1 MEEIALALLI
11 CLVLAVISRRCSIP
25 PVPFYIIAGLVA
37 GNLGLELFHGG
48 EISTFF
54 SHMGLVFLL
63 FYSGLEFKPQR
74 FLSRGTDFLKS
85 GLLDLNVNMGIGFF
99 AALFLG
105 FSPFE
110 SFVIA
115 SAFLDTS
122 SAVAVTSLI
131 ENRRLVSPES
141 ETIVWLLIFE
151 DLIMV
156 FLIFFISTE
165 AQNPFVLLVK
175 LVGIVLLI
183 FALVRLF
190 AGKVL
195 ALTRRT
201 DELPAFFTFTAV
213 LSAAG
218 ASFYLTIPEA
228 VPVIALGSAL
238 SRTNP
243 VAFERI
249 ATPFKDIFLVIF
261 FFFFGTSVA
270 LTGGFSLTLTIV
282 LTIAAIGAKILSGMV
297 IGWALHHSEGAGMEI
312 AANTLARGE
321 FAVAIA
327 AIFGSPVVSG
337 TVAVMV
343 IVTSILGV
351 FIAKYSRELQR
362 FVRLER
368 QQ

>member
-11 CLVLAVISRRCSIP
+11 CLALAVISRQFAIP
-25 PVPFYIIAGLVA
+25 PVPFYIIAGLIA
-37 GNLGLELFHGG
+37 GNLGLEVLREGPT
-48 EISTFF
+48 STFF

-85 GLLDLNVNMGIGFF
+85 GLLDLNVNMAIGFL
-99 AALFLG
+99 AALLMG
-105 FSPFE
+105 LSPFE

-122 SAVAVTSLI
+122 SAVAVSCLI

-151 DLIMV
+151 DLVMV

-165 AQNPFVLLVK
+165 IQNPIVLLVK
-175 LVGIVLLI
+175 IAGIVVLI

-190 AGKVL
+190 ATKITAL
-195 ALTRRT
+195 ARRT
-201 DELPAFFTFTAV
+201 DELPALFTFSSV
-213 LSAAG
+213 VSASG
-218 ASFYLTIPEA
+218 ASTYLAIPEA

-261 FFFFGTSVA
+261 FFFFGASVSF
-270 LTGGFSLTLTIV
+270 TGGFSLILAIVVTL
-282 LTIAAIGAKILSGMV
+282 AAVAAKVLSGMA
-297 IGWALHHSEGAGMEI
+297 IGWTLHHSPGAGIEI
-312 AANTLARGE
+312 AANTVARGE

-327 AIFGSPVVSG
+327 AIFGSPAVSG

-351 FIAKYSRELQR
+351 FMAKYSGELREY
-362 FVRLER
+362 FGSG
-368 QQ
+368 